1 MGGTTTNRLRSF
13 FYLPARGDRAGVSAV
28 ERVTYR
34 AAVDVVLVSPIALAF
49 VHTGTF
55 AEVRGAMTL
64 RELEA
69 AVAAPVESPVRMDVH
84 SSHLTLELFP
94 RSRASLVR
102 AALAAAVRDLAA
114 LADALLVHEI
124 CAFEHDKS
132 GGAAETH
139 LADQV
144 RIHCINRLG

>member
-1 MGGTTTNRLRSF
+1 
-13 FYLPARGDRAGVSAV
+13 
-28 ERVTYR
+28 
-34 AAVDVVLVSPIALAF
+34 
-49 VHTGTF
+49 
-55 AEVRGAMTL
+55 MTL

-94 RSRASLVR
+94 LSAEIVR

-124 CAFEHDKS
+124 CAFENDKS

-144 RIHCINRLG
+144 RIHCISRLWMRT